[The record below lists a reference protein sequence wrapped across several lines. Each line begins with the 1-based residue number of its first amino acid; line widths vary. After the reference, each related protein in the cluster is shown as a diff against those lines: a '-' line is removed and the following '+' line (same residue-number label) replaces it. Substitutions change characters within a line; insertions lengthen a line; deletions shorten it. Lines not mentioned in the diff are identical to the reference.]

1 MRLWLT
7 LTTAI
12 LLVPSIANAAEY
24 GKVNRLET
32 QVEKLNA
39 RIERLETD
47 LQKARADAA
56 AQLRA
61 KGVRMQAIPADNH
74 GETETASVTKTYTLA
89 AALAKPSTPAL
100 PAPKP
105 AKHAAIVPLTLS
117 ELTVSPRIIPTY
129 TPTVPRPV
137 VSYVAAKVEAVALPA
152 LPTTKVAGEVNIADA
167 TQHTSEA
174 DFDPFASEEPLVRLD
189 PETGKPIRAPKAAA
203 ASNETPKAVV
213 APNTTTCADK
223 AKCISAPVDKQAI
236 VLPKKSRRVARLSWR

>member
-12 LLVPSIANAAEY
+12 LLVPSLANAAEY

-47 LQKARADAA
+47 LLKARADAA
-56 AQLRA
+56 AKLRA
-61 KGVRMQAIPADNH
+61 KGVRMQAIPADDH
-74 GETETASVTKTYTLA
+74 GETASVTTTYTLA
-89 AALAKPSTPAL
+89 AALAKPSTPKA
-100 PAPKP
+100 PAPV
-105 AKHAAIVPLTLS
+105 KHTAIVPLTMA
-117 ELTVSPRIIPTY
+117 EIIVTPRIVPTY
-129 TPTVPRPV
+129 TPVAPRPV
-137 VSYVAAKVEAVALPA
+137 VSYVAAKVDALPLPA
-152 LPTTKVAGEVNIADA
+152 LPATKVAGEVNVADA
-167 TQHTSEA
+167 TQHTSDA

-203 ASNETPKAVV
+203 ASNEAPKADV
-213 APNTTTCADK
+213 APTTTCADK
-223 AKCISAPVDKQAI
+223 AKCISAPLDKQAI